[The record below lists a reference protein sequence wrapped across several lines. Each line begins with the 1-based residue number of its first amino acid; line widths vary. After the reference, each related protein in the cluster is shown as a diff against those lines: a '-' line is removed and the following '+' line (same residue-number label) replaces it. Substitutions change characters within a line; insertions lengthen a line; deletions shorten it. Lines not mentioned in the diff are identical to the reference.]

1 MRKYFYEI
9 KWADRSLN
17 MRQYIYHI
25 GPYRYNWH
33 EELEIMLVLKGQ
45 VELSCGGVGYSL
57 KEDDLILIDSNVGH
71 ASLAKN
77 EGGVAMVI
85 HLNPAYL
92 RQYYSPIESYRFFG
106 RTDETTRDSQAAR
119 EIRRQ
124 MAVLITRM
132 DTENP
137 MEKLRFEQELNRL
150 LYVLLGLF
158 PPRRIDRLEEG
169 KTRKQK
175 DMMER
180 IVGHVEEHYQERITL
195 KDLSVLCQYN
205 TTYLSTWFK
214 NHIGLNFYEYLTRVR
229 LREATLELCS
239 TDKTIL
245 EVAQDNGFADV
256 KSFNQSFKRAF
267 GKSPGEYR
275 RQIPAEN
282 KGMDFKEK
290 RRFLPLD
297 DEYVN
302 GKLEEYQRIYDES
315 AGTEGGPSGQ
325 QLLCQDMAD
334 GLAAQA
340 DGLFREARN
349 LAAQMEEVRE
359 KLKVLKGMI

>member
-195 KDLSVLCQYN
+195 
-205 TTYLSTWFK
+205 
-214 NHIGLNFYEYLTRVR
+214 
-229 LREATLELCS
+229 
-239 TDKTIL
+239 
-245 EVAQDNGFADV
+245 
-256 KSFNQSFKRAF
+256 
-267 GKSPGEYR
+267 
-275 RQIPAEN
+275 
-282 KGMDFKEK
+282 
-290 RRFLPLD
+290 D

-315 AGTEGGPSGQ
+315 ADTEGGPSGR